1 MMCPGECRLFGVIAA
16 LSVWSCA
23 ASPIAPPGDGAIG
36 RADGAFDDASMSD
49 AARDASDESRDAEVG
64 SDAAIAPDAS
74 PDASDGSPDAGLPSA
89 RAWEDEI
96 VYFVIPDRFVNG
108 DPSNDL
114 GDDPRCFDPASPRHF
129 HGGDWAGLAARV
141 PYLTELGVTA
151 VWITPPY
158 RQVALA
164 PRGCGYHGYW
174 ADFRVPDDGELEP
187 RLGDAASLTRLVDV
201 LHAAGI
207 RVIFDLVVNH
217 SGRGATIVAQ
227 RPSWFQNDE
236 GCEARGPRD
245 LECSLNGLPDFDHRQ
260 PEVAAYVSALSAG
273 WVERF
278 DFDGIRMDTVKHVRP
293 EYFRD
298 SFFPAVRAVRDDL
311 FVLGEIFDT
320 ADLGLL
326 DPYFAT
332 GFDSFFNFP
341 LQAALNETFG
351 GLRSVDLVASRMNE
365 TWERFGERSLLLTN
379 FLDNHDV
386 PRFVNRPGL
395 AVSGA
400 EIATRHR
407 LALTALFTLPGI
419 PQLYYG
425 AEVGMYGGPDPDNRR
440 DMPSWAFDPD
450 TRGGAR
456 AGFAGDPAETFDWTR
471 RLTQLR
477 QSTAA
482 LRRGRYLELWR
493 QNGGSRPNVL
503 SFLRATEDDVAIV
516 VLHAGT
522 TRQTLSLPIL
532 TNPGV
537 STSERRRLLDGT
549 VLEDA
554 LGSGVEVRVEDGRVA
569 LALPPLSALVL
580 RPRR

>member
-1 MMCPGECRLFGVIAA
+1 M
-16 LSVWSCA
+16 
-23 ASPIAPPGDGAIG
+23 APPGDGAIAG
-36 RADGAFDDASMSD
+36 SDGAVADATVVD
-49 AARDASDESRDAEVG
+49 AARDASDESRDAEVE
-64 SDAAIAPDAS
+64 SDAATASDAS
-74 PDASDGSPDAGLPSA
+74 LDATADAALPSA

-96 VYFVIPDRFVNG
+96 LYFVIPDRFVNG

-114 GDDPRCFDPASPRHF
+114 GDDPRCFDPESPRHF

-174 ADFRVPDDGELEP
+174 GDFRVPDDGALEP
-187 RLGDAASLTRLVDV
+187 RLGDAASLEALVDA
-201 LHAAGI
+201 LHEADI

-217 SGRGATIVAQ
+217 PGREATIVSQ
-227 RPSWFQNDE
+227 RPSWFHDDE

-260 PEVAAYVSALSAG
+260 PEVAAYVSALSAR
-273 WVERF
+273 WVDRF
-278 DFDGIRMDTVKHVRP
+278 DFDGVRMDTVKHVRP

-298 SFFPAVRAVRDDL
+298 SFFPAVRAVREDL
-311 FVLGEIFDT
+311 FMLGEIFDA
-320 ADLGLL
+320 ADLGRL

-395 AVSGA
+395 AVSGL

-450 TRGGAR
+450 TRVGAR

-477 QSTAA
+477 QSSLA

-493 QNGGSRPNVL
+493 QNGATRPNVL

-516 VLHAGT
+516 VLYAGT

-532 TNPGV
+532 TNPGLRP
-537 STSERRRLLDGT
+537 SERSHLAEGT

-554 LGSGVEVRVEDGRVA
+554 LGSGVEARVEDGRVA
-569 LALPPLSALVL
+569 LELPPLSALVL